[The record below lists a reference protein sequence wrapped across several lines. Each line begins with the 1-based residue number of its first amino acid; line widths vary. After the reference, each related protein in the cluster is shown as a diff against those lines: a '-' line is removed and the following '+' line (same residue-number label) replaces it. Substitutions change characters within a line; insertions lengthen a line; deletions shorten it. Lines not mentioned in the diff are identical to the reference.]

1 MQIEKYSCDHEKKK
15 TCTKVDSSSAL
26 HIQVFHSTIYFH
38 TISHIKIFPT
48 YIQYY
53 KVAKVHKTIHGSH
66 HPSPHYVTD

>member
-1 MQIEKYSCDHEKKK
+1 MQN
-15 TCTKVDSSSAL
+15 VDVITRKNPVQKWIYSSSAL
-26 HIQVFHSTIYFH
+26 HIQVFTALYFH
-38 TISHIKIFPT
+38 TMSHIKIFPA